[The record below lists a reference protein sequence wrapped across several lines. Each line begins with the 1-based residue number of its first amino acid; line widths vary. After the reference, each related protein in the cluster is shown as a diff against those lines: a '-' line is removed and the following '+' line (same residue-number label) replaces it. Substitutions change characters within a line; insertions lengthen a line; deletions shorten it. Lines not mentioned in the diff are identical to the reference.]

1 MAPRIEWLLPAAVL
15 AAPLHAFGVQ
25 YLTLEEAQKALFPQ
39 AAGFTARPLLL
50 TEAQRT
56 AIAKASNTRVRSA
69 EVKLWEARDAQGRP
83 QGVIVVDEVYGKH
96 EFITYAV
103 ALLPDGSVKQVE
115 VMDYREAY
123 GGQIRQPAW
132 RAQFVGKRR
141 GDAIAIDD
149 DIRNL
154 GGATLS
160 CVHVTDGVRRIVA
173 TYDLLLKAAGG

>member
-1 MAPRIEWLLPAAVL
+1 MAPRIEWLLPAVVL

-39 AAGFTARPLLL
+39 AAAFTARPLLL
-50 TEAQRT
+50 TEAQR
-56 AIAKASNTRVRSA
+56 AVIAKASNTRVRSA

-83 QGVIVVDEVYGKH
+83 QGVVVVDEVYGKH

-115 VMDYREAY
+115 VMDYRESY